1 MRAKAI
7 IVGLTITLFG
17 SASYALDPLG
27 PPKALLKQ
35 GQWSVGLEYAY
46 SQTDTE
52 LNDGSFSN
60 NTPIP
65 DRSSQLRANEAYVNL
80 RYGPVHGVLDVF
92 GRLGVVAF
100 EGPELQDGDADIAF
114 GLGAAATLWKTGE
127 KLDWGVLVQF
137 GRGESSS
144 HGLFSPT
151 EIEAWSLQVAGGPTY
166 RVRDDMKL
174 YGGLFLDFLWG
185 EFDAPSYEWDIEEDD
200 PLGVFVGLDWT
211 VKENT
216 DWTVEFQYA
225 GSTLAV
231 ATGLRWTFD

>member
-1 MRAKAI
+1 MREKTI
-7 IVGLTITLFG
+7 IVGLTLALFS

-27 PPKALLKQ
+27 PPKALLKE

-52 LNDGSFSN
+52 LEDGSFN
-60 NTPIP
+60 GTPLP
-65 DRSSQLRANEAYVNL
+65 DSSSQLRANEAFVNL
-80 RYGPVHGVLDVF
+80 RYGPWHGVLDVF

-100 EGPELQDGDADIAF
+100 KDPSLQDGDADIAF
-114 GLGAAATLWKTGE
+114 GLGAAATLWHTGE
-127 KLDWGVLVQF
+127 KLDWGALLQF

-144 HGLFSPT
+144 HGIART

-166 RVRDDMKL
+166 QVRDDMKL

-185 EFDAPSYEWDIEEDD
+185 EFEGSGRFKYDLEQND
-200 PLGVFVGLDWT
+200 PFGVFVGLDWT